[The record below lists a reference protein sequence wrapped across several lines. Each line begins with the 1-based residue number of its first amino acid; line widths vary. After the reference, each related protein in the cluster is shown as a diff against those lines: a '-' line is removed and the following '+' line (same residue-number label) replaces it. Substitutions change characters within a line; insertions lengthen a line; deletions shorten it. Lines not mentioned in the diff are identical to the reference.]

1 MSGSEDASICGQ
13 CPDAIRVVV
22 KASEEDAPLF
32 YVRGGCTSWALEI
45 KMSQNLDILIKR
57 YCSHHKYLD
66 PTR

>member
-1 MSGSEDASICGQ
+1 MSGSEDVSICGQ

-22 KASEEDAPLF
+22 KASEEDRSSANG
-32 YVRGGCTSWALEI
+32 RCSTSWDFEI

-57 YCSHHKYLD
+57 YCSNHHLN

>member
-1 MSGSEDASICGQ
+1 MSGSEDVSICGQ

-22 KASEEDAPLF
+22 KASEEDRSS
-32 YVRGGCTSWALEI
+32 VCSTSWDFEI

-57 YCSHHKYLD
+57 YCSNHHLN